1 LITDKNDK
9 INKIIMKI
17 KNKLSILGFH
27 SVNLILII
35 FYLYPG
41 SIFGC
46 YIYNNCRIQPQITP
60 NLMISSN
67 YWISSNHFYVFIIL
81 TALGFFA
88 YQNTK
93 KIKFLTV
100 YLFLLSIIL
109 ELFHLIIP
117 NRGFE
122 WSDLFGN
129 IIGLIFVIVVYK
141 IKNRYV

>member
-17 KNKLSILGFH
+17 KNKLSISGFH

-46 YIYNNCRIQPQITP
+46 YLYNDCYIELQITRDF
-60 NLMISSN
+60 I
-67 YWISSNHFYVFIIL
+67 ISSNHLYAFIVL
-81 TALGFFA
+81 STLGIVA

-93 KIKFLTV
+93 KIKFIIV
-100 YLFLLSIIL
+100 YLFFLSIIL

-122 WSDLFGN
+122 MSDLFGN
-129 IIGLIFVIVVYK
+129 IIGVILIIIIYK
-141 IKNRYV
+141 VKDKYV

>member
-1 LITDKNDK
+1 
-9 INKIIMKI
+9 MKI
-17 KNKLSILGFH
+17 KNNLSILGFH
-27 SVNLILII
+27 SANLILII

-46 YIYNNCRIQPQITP
+46 HIYNNCNIQPQITT
-60 NLMISSN
+60 NFMISSN

-81 TALGFFA
+81 SALGFFA

-93 KIKFLTV
+93 KIKFLTI

-109 ELFHLIIP
+109 EVFHLIIP

-129 IIGLIFVIVVYK
+129 IVGLIFVIVIYK
-141 IKNRYV
+141 VKNRYA

>member
-1 LITDKNDK
+1 
-9 INKIIMKI
+9 MKI

-27 SVNLILII
+27 SVNIILII

-41 SIFGC
+41 SILGC
-46 YIYNNCRIQPQITP
+46 YLYNNCYIQPQITS
-60 NLMISSN
+60 NFMISSN

-81 TALGFFA
+81 SVLGILA

-93 KIKFLTV
+93 RIKFLVT
-100 YLFLLSIIL
+100 YLFLLSIVL

-122 WSDLFGN
+122 WSDLLGN
-129 IIGLIFVIVVYK
+129 ILGLIFVIVIYK
-141 IKNRYV
+141 VKNKYA